1 MLGFR
6 SHNVCEDSRAGKR
19 RDKITDSSLICPTTG
34 AQARCIHQQERWEL
48 KISREYCP
56 ALCIGI
62 GHISHRWKLECI
74 QQLITFMYISVVPL
88 FSCLLSE
95 VRMSDGALPCHWSS
109 TPGQQVFELANSWLE
124 SFIWLLNLLQAW
136 YCSCGRRHSTLSLV
150 LEGFKVKGKFG
161 EEERR
166 ITNTGIKQ

>member
-34 AQARCIHQQERWEL
+34 AQARCLHQQERWEL

-95 VRMSDGALPCHWSS
+95 VRMSDDALPCHWSS
-109 TPGQQVFELANSWLE
+109 TQGQQVFELANS
-124 SFIWLLNLLQAW
+124 FIPV
-136 YCSCGRRHSTLSLV
+136 SCNFSVTVPISKCTPAFL
-150 LEGFKVKGKFG
+150 KVQK
-161 EEERR
+161 
-166 ITNTGIKQ
+166 

>member
-19 RDKITDSSLICPTTG
+19 RDKTRKKPAVWRRVENGVHEI
-34 AQARCIHQQERWEL
+34 

-62 GHISHRWKLECI
+62 GHISHRWNAFNNWSHSCTLVLSLFE
-74 QQLITFMYISVVPL
+74 ISQAPFQTSTCEWRFKM

-95 VRMSDGALPCHWSS
+95 VRMSDGALPWHWSS
-109 TPGQQVFELANSWLE
+109 TPGQQVFELANS
-124 SFIWLLNLLQAW
+124 FIPDWS
-136 YCSCGRRHSTLSLV
+136 SCNFSVTVPISKCTPAFLKV
-150 LEGFKVKGKFG
+150 LK
-161 EEERR
+161 
-166 ITNTGIKQ
+166 

>member
-88 FSCLLSE
+88 WNKSSS
-95 VRMSDGALPCHWSS
+95 VSDVNMWMKIQDVQLFTFRSKDVW
-109 TPGQQVFELANSWLE
+109 
-124 SFIWLLNLLQAW
+124 
-136 YCSCGRRHSTLSLV
+136 RRSTLSLV
-150 LEGFKVKGKFG
+150 FDPRTTGVWISKFLYSRLVKL
-161 EEERR
+161 
-166 ITNTGIKQ
+166 

>member
-19 RDKITDSSLICPTTG
+19 RDKTRKKPAVWRRVENGVHEI
-34 AQARCIHQQERWEL
+34 

-109 TPGQQVFELANSWLE
+109 TPGQQVFELVN
-124 SFIWLLNLLQAW
+124 SFIPDWS
-136 YCSCGRRHSTLSLV
+136 SCNFSVTVPISKCTPAFL
-150 LEGFKVKGKFG
+150 KVQK
-161 EEERR
+161 
-166 ITNTGIKQ
+166 